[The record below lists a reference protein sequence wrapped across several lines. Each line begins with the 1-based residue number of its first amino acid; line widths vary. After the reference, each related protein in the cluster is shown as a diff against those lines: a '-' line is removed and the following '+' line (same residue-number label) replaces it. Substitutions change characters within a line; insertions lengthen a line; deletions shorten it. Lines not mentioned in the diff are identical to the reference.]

1 MKHTIGMRK
10 RIFEVDK
17 GILKYVLKQEF
28 EKSFIS
34 TLELIFSNK
43 ILPTVQQE
51 KEMEILSYRQYR
63 S

>member
-1 MKHTIGMRK
+1 MRK

-17 GILKYVLKQEF
+17 GILKHVLKQEF
-28 EKSFIS
+28 EKSFIF

-43 ILPTVQQE
+43 ILPTIQQE